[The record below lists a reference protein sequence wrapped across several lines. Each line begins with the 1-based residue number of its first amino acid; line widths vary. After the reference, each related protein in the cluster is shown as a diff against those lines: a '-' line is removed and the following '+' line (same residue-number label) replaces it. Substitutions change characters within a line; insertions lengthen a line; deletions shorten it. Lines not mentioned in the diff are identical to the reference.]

1 MDYWLM
7 IDTTFMTSAQGQVC
21 IKLKFAY
28 TCKLICLEVPAEE
41 VFFYRF
47 SFFSEMRVLADEEIF
62 KIVNSTAVNISFFD
76 TEINPVC

>member
-1 MDYWLM
+1 M

-41 VFFYRF
+41 VFL
-47 SFFSEMRVLADEEIF
+47 SRVLADEEIF
-62 KIVNSTAVNISFFD
+62 EIVNSTAVNIGFFD